1 MSAMHHQQGQ
11 SIPRQRPPKA
21 PRPPSAIAEL
31 CATYD
36 GYLAKAAKARA
47 KLLRQ
52 YESKALHAWRVSLR
66 RITATLDK
74 VAAALPGEPSNGVL
88 AQLKD
93 FRNTTGGARDLDIL
107 LDETLPAF
115 LAHGE
120 HGDRLDGELLHVLN
134 ARRVHGHREAVEG
147 LKKARLT
154 TANHH
159 FHAWAETHRNVSDDE
174 LRAAAAGVID
184 TRFRQLRK
192 RAARMH
198 EGRIRL
204 HRARTATKKLR
215 YTIELF
221 QPLFPREAAQE
232 WLERLADVQ
241 GHLGE
246 AHDRLTARALC
257 RELLPEAK
265 GHAQLKALRQWAKR
279 TAAEAAGKAEDSL
292 ERLHRLGHYWKH

>member
-11 SIPRQRPPKA
+11 AIPRPPKA
-21 PRPPSAIAEL
+21 KPARPPAAIAEL
-31 CATYD
+31 CAAYE
-36 GYLAKAAKARA
+36 GYLAKAAKARSA
-47 KLLRQ
+47 LLRG

-74 VAAALPGEPSNGVL
+74 VAAALPGESSNGVL
-88 AQLKD
+88 AQLKE
-93 FRNTTGGARDLDIL
+93 FRNATGGARDLDIL

-115 LAHGE
+115 LAQGGP
-120 HGDRLDGELLHVLN
+120 GDRLDGELLHALN
-134 ARRVHGHREAVEG
+134 ARRVQLHREALEG

-154 TANHH
+154 TPIHH
-159 FHAWAETHRNVSDDE
+159 FHAWAETHRQVTDDE

-198 EGRIRL
+198 EGRTRL

-221 QPLFPREAAQE
+221 QPLFPRDATHA
-232 WLERLADVQ
+232 WLERLAEVQ
-241 GHLGE
+241 THLGE
-246 AHDRLTARALC
+246 AHDRLTARALS
-257 RELLPEAK
+257 RELLPEARQ
-265 GHAQLKALRQWAKR
+265 HAQLKALRRWAKQ
-279 TAAEAAGKAEDSL
+279 TATEAAGKAGHALD
-292 ERLHRLGHYWKH
+292 RLQKLSHYWRH

>member
-1 MSAMHHQQGQ
+1 MSAMPHQQGQ
-11 SIPRQRPPKA
+11 SIPRPRPPKSA
-21 PRPPSAIAEL
+21 KPPSAIAEL

-36 GYLAKAAKARA
+36 GYLAKAAKARS

-52 YESKALHAWRVSLR
+52 YEPKALHAWRVSLR

-74 VAAALPGEPSNGVL
+74 VAAALPGEQSNGVL

-115 LAHGE
+115 MADGG

-134 ARRVHGHREAVEG
+134 ARREQGHQQTVEG

-154 TANHH
+154 TAIHH

-198 EGRIRL
+198 EGRTRL

-221 QPLFPREAAQE
+221 QPMFPREAAQE
-232 WLERLADVQ
+232 WLDRLADVQ

-246 AHDRLTARALC
+246 AHDRMTARALC
-257 RELLPEAK
+257 KELLPEAK
-265 GHAQLKALRQWAKR
+265 DHAQLKALRQWAKH
-279 TAAEAAGKAEDSL
+279 TAAEAAGKADHSL
-292 ERLHRLGHYWKH
+292 DKLGKLNRYWQH